1 MNRSAPKHA
10 ESEVGE
16 FCRIDARLH
25 TRVLFHLWTG
35 GHGDSHVE
43 SLAKRESFTRAQFVE
58 HPVLAVKIKPL
69 LAISTENI
77 CLRLP
82 KGLRR
87 PLSRDDHRTCIAF
100 RWITDALVHAA
111 WHEVAVPKRFG
122 HQAKLAASNRH
133 ILYNKR
139 RFCDRP
145 LRHQVWPGGEPEGA
159 GDEVGPPLEGSA
171 PEQLYFVFDFA
182 SPILPRLLA
191 TM

>member
-10 ESEVGE
+10 ESEVAK
-16 FCRIDARLH
+16 FFRIDASMNRSAPKHAESEVAKFFRIDASLH

-43 SLAKRESFTRAQFVE
+43 SLAKRESFTRAQFFE

-87 PLSRDDHRTCIAF
+87 PLSRDDH
-100 RWITDALVHAA
+100 
-111 WHEVAVPKRFG
+111 
-122 HQAKLAASNRH
+122 
-133 ILYNKR
+133 
-139 RFCDRP
+139 
-145 LRHQVWPGGEPEGA
+145 
-159 GDEVGPPLEGSA
+159 
-171 PEQLYFVFDFA
+171 
-182 SPILPRLLA
+182 
-191 TM
+191 